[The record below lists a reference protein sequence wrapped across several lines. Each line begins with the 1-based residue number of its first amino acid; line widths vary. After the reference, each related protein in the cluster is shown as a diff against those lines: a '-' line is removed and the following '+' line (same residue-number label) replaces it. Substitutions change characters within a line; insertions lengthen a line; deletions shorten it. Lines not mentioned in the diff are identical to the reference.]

1 MYYGE
6 LKIKPLLNVKWTS
19 ENDTVTIKP
28 KTSDFTSNKSLI
40 INLAVD
46 SADEL
51 NEKNKSQS
59 FTVQLKDNRQNI
71 SNISFPEGMNALK
84 YYDGEIGVTP
94 LDNEEIKYWT
104 TKIPLGEVRIPLKD
118 FQNIDLS
125 NIDEVSFL
133 FNKTLSGGILIESI
147 HLQ

>member
-71 SNISFPEGMNALK
+71 SNISFPEAMNALK

-147 HLQ
+147 QLQ